1 MTVNGAQLQHLW
13 TAVAAQPATK
23 AFRTAEVGVDSFR
36 GSLLAAVDRSGRR
49 TLLVPILAK
58 QTLEEDL
65 DGQAVVLR
73 RRALEDE
80 QSYRTYAC
88 LELVDASQDDLFTA
102 LCVKIIERIAAHPDK
117 AVAAL
122 RKVLSDWSAL
132 LAGAREKLSPSTLAG
147 LFGELYVLREML
159 RQDPGAVTFWTGPE
173 RAAQDFHLG
182 IDAVEVKT
190 TVAVEGRRAQIN
202 GAQQLD
208 LAAPGRLVLRWFRLG
223 TGQGISVPE
232 LVDEIVEL
240 SDDPPGFRKLL
251 LAYGYREPEREIYAR
266 RSFEVLEHRAFEVG
280 PAFPR
285 VVAASFVGH
294 AVPAGVEDIGYVIDL
309 DCAPAAAAR
318 IDDEALAQF
327 MRPS

>member
-1 MTVNGAQLQHLW
+1 VTINGAQLQHLW
-13 TAVAAQPATK
+13 TAVATQPTTR
-23 AFRTAEVGVDSFR
+23 AFRTVEVGVDSVQ
-36 GSLLAAVDRSGRR
+36 GQLLAAVDRSDRR
-49 TLLVPILAK
+49 ALLIPILAK
-58 QTLEEDL
+58 QTLKEDL

-102 LCVKIIERIAAHPDK
+102 LCVEIIERIAAHPDK

-122 RKVLSDWSAL
+122 RKVLADWSAL
-132 LAGAREKLSPSTLAG
+132 LAGARETLSPSALVG

-159 RQDPGAVTFWTGPE
+159 GQDPGAVAFWTGPE

-182 IDAVEVKT
+182 VNAVEVKT
-190 TVAVEGRRAQIN
+190 TVAVEGARVQIN
-202 GAQQLD
+202 GATQLD
-208 LAAPGRLVLRWFRLG
+208 LATPGRLILRWFRLG
-223 TGQGISVPE
+223 TGQGVSVPA

-240 SDDPPGFRKLL
+240 SDDPPGFAKLL
-251 LAYGYREPEREIYAR
+251 QECGYREPEREIYAR
-266 RSFEVLEHRAFEVG
+266 RLFEVLEHRAYEVG

-285 VVAASFVGH
+285 IVAASFVGH
-294 AVPAGVEDIGYVIDL
+294 AVPAGVEDVDYVIDL
-309 DCAPAAAAR
+309 DSAPAAAAR

-327 MRPS
+327 MRQS